1 MAFLQIMRHVA
12 RFASNMTYDSNG
24 DLGLRGEFFLA
35 GRSVWG
41 RETADSV
48 RLGWVALTPWI
59 KS

>member
-1 MAFLQIMRHVA
+1 MRHVA